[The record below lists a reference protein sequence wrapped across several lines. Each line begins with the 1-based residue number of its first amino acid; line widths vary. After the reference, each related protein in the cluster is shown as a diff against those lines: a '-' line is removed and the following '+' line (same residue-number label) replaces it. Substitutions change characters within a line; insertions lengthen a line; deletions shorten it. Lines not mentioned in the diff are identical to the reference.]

1 MAKTVGYACSIKL
14 QWLNKAIQLLS
25 DNLEEAAYKEKLN
38 EYLAFEIDSP
48 TRLRKTRE
56 ILMNVWFYDSEG
68 IAPIRQEALSLIE
81 KYPDYAVPVHL
92 CMIYLAYPIVADVC
106 KFIGRIFEFQ
116 DEVTNGVLRQKLYDE
131 WGERGTLETTT
142 RRITL
147 TLKEMDILFCET
159 RTRYSLK
166 KQTVINEH
174 IINFILSVAM
184 RIDGKSYYSFS
195 DINAFS
201 ILFPF
206 EYRVSKEQ
214 LMIDDRFVINTFGG
228 ELTISIKG

>member
-1 MAKTVGYACSIKL
+1 
-14 QWLNKAIQLLS
+14 
-25 DNLEEAAYKEKLN
+25 
-38 EYLAFEIDSP
+38 
-48 TRLRKTRE
+48 
-56 ILMNVWFYDSEG
+56 
-68 IAPIRQEALSLIE
+68 
-81 KYPDYAVPVHL
+81 
-92 CMIYLAYPIVADVC
+92 MIYLEYPIVADVC

-166 KQTVINEH
+166 KQIVINEH

>member
-14 QWLNKAIQLLS
+14 QWLNKAIQLLGE
-25 DNLEEAAYKEKLN
+25 NLEESAYKENLN

-56 ILMNVWFYDSEG
+56 ILMNLWFYDSNE
-68 IAPIRQEALSLIE
+68 ITPIRQEALSLLE

-92 CMIYLAYPIVADVC
+92 CMIYLTYPIVADVC

-116 DEVTNGVLRQKLYDE
+116 DEVTNSVLRQKLYDE

-147 TLKEMDILFCET
+147 TLKEMDILSCET
-159 RTRYSLK
+159 LTRYHLK
-166 KQTVINEH
+166 KQTINNEH
-174 IINFILSVAM
+174 IVKFILSVAM
-184 RIDGKSYYSFS
+184 RIDGNSYYSFF
-195 DINAFS
+195 DIKAFS

-206 EYRVSKEQ
+206 EYYVSKEQ
-214 LMIDDRFVINTFGG
+214 LMLDDRFVINNFGG
-228 ELTISIKG
+228 ELTIALKG

>member
-14 QWLNKAIQLLS
+14 QWLNKAIQLLGE
-25 DNLEEAAYKEKLN
+25 NLEESEYKENLN

-56 ILMNVWFYDSEG
+56 ILMNVWFYDSNE
-68 IAPIRQEALSLIE
+68 ITRIRQEALSLIE

-92 CMIYLAYPIVADVC
+92 CMIYLTYPIVADVC

-116 DEVTNGVLRQKLYDE
+116 DEVTNSVLRQKLYDE

-147 TLKEMDILFCET
+147 TLKEMDILSCET
-159 RTRYSLK
+159 RTRYHLK
-166 KQTVINEH
+166 KQTINNEH
-174 IINFILSVAM
+174 IVKFILSVAM
-184 RIDGKSYYSFS
+184 RIDGNSYYSFS
-195 DINAFS
+195 DIKAFS

-206 EYRVSKEQ
+206 EYYVSKEQ
-214 LMIDDRFVINTFGG
+214 LMLDDRFVINNFGG
-228 ELTISIKG
+228 ELTIALKG

>member
-14 QWLNKAIQLLS
+14 QWLNKAIQLLR

>member
-116 DEVTNGVLRQKLYDE
+116 DEVTNGFLRQKLYDE